1 MKSFSEIVE
10 KIKEIQKLKTD
21 QEVADLFEW
30 PRQTLNNYKR
40 ENRIP
45 FKHLVDFCER
55 KNISLDFLLL
65 GRGEPAL
72 GKPGDDLAVRVK
84 KIEELLKN
92 KLE

>member
-45 FKHLVDFCER
+45 FKHLVVNDH
-55 KNISLDFLLL
+55 N
-65 GRGEPAL
+65 
-72 GKPGDDLAVRVK
+72 
-84 KIEELLKN
+84 
-92 KLE
+92 